1 MKNEH
6 SRYPEPY
13 RHVFNHSWSY
23 GIRCPHSNPGR
34 DPMKTKKV
42 SVTVLLT
49 VPADAHLQEIVNELG
64 YQFTYVNEDYEE
76 LILDSELTNAVE
88 YE

>member
-1 MKNEH
+1 
-6 SRYPEPY
+6 
-13 RHVFNHSWSY
+13 
-23 GIRCPHSNPGR
+23 
-34 DPMKTKKV
+34 MKTKKV

-49 VPADAHLQEIVNELG
+49 VPADAHIQEIVNELG